1 MLCVMWVVCGVFLV
15 LCVFCYVELGVI
27 IFEFGGEY
35 IYIKWVF
42 GDFFVFLVM
51 WINFI
56 IICLVCVVVFCLIFV
71 IYIFCLFFLDCDFL
85 VISIRF
91 IVVLVIGEVFL
102 IIFIIWFKK
111 RINML
116 FWYCL
121 VFCIYILG
129 GLFFLFYICVSNMIC
144 KII

>member
-91 IVVLVIGEVFL
+91 IVVLVIGEVFW
-102 IIFIIWFKK
+102 IIFIIWLKEYK
-111 RINML
+111 YVNLVL
-116 FWYCL
+116 FCFLYIDFLGIC
-121 VFCIYILG
+121 FFYFIY
-129 GLFFLFYICVSNMIC
+129 V
-144 KII
+144 K

>member
-91 IVVLVIGEVFL
+91 IVVLVIGEVFW
-102 IIFIIWFKK
+102 IIFVIYLKENKYF
-111 RINML
+111 NLVL
-116 FWYCL
+116 FSFLYIDFVG
-121 VFCIYILG
+121 VFFFIL
-129 GLFFLFYICVSNMIC
+129 YMC
-144 KII
+144 

>member
-1 MLCVMWVVCGVFLV
+1 MWVVCGVFLV

-91 IVVLVIGEVFL
+91 IVVLVIGEVFW
-102 IIFIIWFKK
+102 IIFVIYLKENKYFNLVLFSFLYIDFVGVFFFYFIYVLVIWFVK
-111 RINML
+111 
-116 FWYCL
+116 
-121 VFCIYILG
+121 
-129 GLFFLFYICVSNMIC
+129 
-144 KII
+144 

>member
-91 IVVLVIGEVFL
+91 IVVLVIGEVFW
-102 IIFIIWFKK
+102 IIFVIYLKENKYVNLVLFSFLYIDFVGVFFFYFIYVLVIWFVK
-111 RINML
+111 
-116 FWYCL
+116 
-121 VFCIYILG
+121 
-129 GLFFLFYICVSNMIC
+129 
-144 KII
+144 